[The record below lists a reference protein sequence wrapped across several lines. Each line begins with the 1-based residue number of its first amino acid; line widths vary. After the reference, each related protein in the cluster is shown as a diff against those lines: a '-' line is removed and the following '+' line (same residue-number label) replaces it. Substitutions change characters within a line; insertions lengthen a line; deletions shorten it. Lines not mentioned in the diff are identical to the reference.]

1 MLQRATDAGYVGK
14 GAGTRKRSVRNRVRP
29 APISLLMARA
39 RKETLLA
46 RALHAHGDGVTTG
59 HAVAPLV
66 VQLMRPFGGARTA
79 GLMGVFA
86 VM

>member
-1 MLQRATDAGYVGK
+1 MLQRATDADYVGK
-14 GAGTRKRSVRNRVRP
+14 GAGTRKRSVRDGPCP
-29 APISLLMARA
+29 APISILMARA
-39 RKETLLA
+39 RKEPLLA
-46 RALHAHGDGVTTG
+46 LALHAYGDGVTTG